1 MMIRDPETLS
11 DRLMVLR
18 YLADLKPNQVASKL
32 KLTTREYL
40 ILEDG
45 KNVPDY
51 FVLRRMMALYGCTS
65 DYLLYGIMLGL
76 REELF
81 KKLTRFVPANGEDN
95 VVYAFENGEG
105 HWKSEGALK

>member
-1 MMIRDPETLS
+1 MMIKDAETLS
-11 DRLMVLR
+11 DRLMVLS
-18 YLADLKPNQVASKL
+18 YLAGMKPHQVASKL

-40 ILEDG
+40 LLEEG

-51 FVLRRMMALYGCTS
+51 FVLRRMMALHGCTS

-76 REELF
+76 RQELF
-81 KKLTRFVPANGEDN
+81 RKLTRFVPADEKDN

-105 HWKSEGALK
+105 HWRSEGALK